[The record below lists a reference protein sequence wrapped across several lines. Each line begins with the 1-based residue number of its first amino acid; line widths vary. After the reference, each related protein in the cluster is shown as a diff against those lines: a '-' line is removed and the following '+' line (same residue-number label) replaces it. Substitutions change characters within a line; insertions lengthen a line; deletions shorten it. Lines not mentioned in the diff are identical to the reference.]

1 MNQQQQQAADDDL
14 IITVT
19 PTCSSHTRAGPDLQ
33 NMRNKI

>member
-19 PTCSSHTRAGPDLQ
+19 PTCSSHTRAGPDY
-33 NMRNKI
+33 KI

>member
-19 PTCSSHTRAGPDLQ
+19 PTCSSHTAPGPIT
-33 NMRNKI
+33 KYEK